1 MSAQI
6 SLNPMVTTNAAGL
19 FNVNSAGFT
28 QGDAQDD
35 PAVKFQLAGGVLST
49 DATTPLWG
57 GVPIAEIIPVAQQG
71 VYSGDYQPGTDTLG
85 GTIIQSDEA
94 TAPTGIA
101 VFNQAFQG
109 ITTPQSTAPL
119 YSPGMSV
126 NFYRF
131 GSGARIP
138 LPCDASVVALAG
150 SSIVETVYWDTVN
163 FRLTTTSTDNFAVP
177 CKILRISTSGNK
189 IVSYDGMTG
198 NANWSNTIVGGSTS
212 APVAVVQI

>member
-1 MSAQI
+1 MTAQI
-6 SLNPMVTTNAAGL
+6 SLQPMVTTNAAGL

-71 VYSGDYQPGTDTLG
+71 TYSGDYQPGTDTLG
-85 GTIIQSDEA
+85 GTLIQA
-94 TAPTGIA
+94 TASVAPTGIS
-101 VFNQAFQG
+101 VFNQAFGG

-119 YSPGMSV
+119 YSPGMSA

-131 GSGARIP
+131 GSNARIP

-150 SSIVETVYWDTVN
+150 SSIVETVYWDVVN
-163 FRLTTTSTDNFAVP
+163 FRLTTTSTNNFAVP

-189 IVSYDGMTG
+189 IVSYSSVTG
-198 NANWSNTIVGGSTS
+198 NANWSNTIVGGSAS

>member
-6 SLNPMVTTNAAGL
+6 SLNPMATTNAASL
-19 FNVNSAGFT
+19 FSVNSNGFT

-35 PAVKFQLAGGVLST
+35 PAIKFQLVGGVFST
-49 DATTPLWG
+49 TATVPLWG
-57 GVPIAEIIPVAQQG
+57 GVPIAETIPTAQNG
-71 VYSGDYQPGTDTLG
+71 VYSGDVQPGTDTLG
-85 GTIIQSDEA
+85 STIVQASDSV
-94 TAPTGIA
+94 APTGIS

-109 ITTPQSTAPL
+109 ITTPQSNAPL

-150 SSIVETVYWDTVN
+150 SSIVETVYWDVTN
-163 FRLTTTSTDNFAVP
+163 NRLTTTASGNFAVP
-177 CKILRISTSGNK
+177 VKILRISTSGNK
-189 IVSYDGMTG
+189 IVSYSSVTG
-198 NANWSNTIVGGSTS
+198 NANWSNTIVGGTS
-212 APVAVVQI
+212 AAPVAVCLI

>member
-1 MSAQI
+1 MTAQI
-6 SLNPMVTTNAAGL
+6 SLQPMVTTNAAGL

-28 QGDAQDD
+28 QGDALDD
-35 PAVKFQLAGGVLST
+35 PAVKFWLAGGVLST
-49 DATTPLWG
+49 SATSPLWG
-57 GVPIAEIIPVAQQG
+57 GVPIAELIPTAQSG
-71 VYSGDYQPGTDTLG
+71 VYSGDTQPGTDTLG
-85 GTIIQSDEA
+85 STIIQA
-94 TAPTGIA
+94 TTVAAPTGIS

-138 LPCDASVVALAG
+138 LPCDASIVALAG
-150 SSIVETVYWDTVN
+150 SSITETVYWDTTN
-163 FRLTTTSTDNFAVP
+163 LRLTTTATSNFAVP

-189 IVSYDGMTG
+189 IVNYNSGTG
-198 NANWSNTIVGGSTS
+198 NANWSNTIVGGSS
-212 APVAVVQI
+212 AAPVAVVLI

>member
-6 SLNPMVTTNAAGL
+6 SLQPMVTTNAAGL

-28 QGDAQDD
+28 QGDALDD
-35 PAVKFQLAGGVLST
+35 PAVKFWLAGGVFSSA
-49 DATTPLWG
+49 ATTPLWG
-57 GVPIAEIIPVAQQG
+57 GVPIAETIPVAQSG
-71 VYSGDYQPGTDTLG
+71 YYSGDTQPGTDTLG
-85 GTIIQSDEA
+85 STIIQASTS
-94 TAPTGIA
+94 TAPTGIS

-119 YSPGMSV
+119 YSPGMTV

-138 LPCDASVVALAG
+138 LPCDSSIVALAG
-150 SSIVETVYWDTVN
+150 SSITETVYWDTTN
-163 FRLTTTSTDNFAVP
+163 LRLTTTATSNFAVP

-189 IVSYDGMTG
+189 IVNYNGTTG
-198 NANWSNTIVGGSTS
+198 NANWSNTIVGGSS
-212 APVAVVQI
+212 AAPVAVVLI

>member
-6 SLNPMVTTNAAGL
+6 SLNPMATTNAAGL
-19 FNVNSAGFT
+19 FSVNSNGFT

-35 PAVKFQLAGGVLST
+35 PAIKFQLVGGVLST
-49 DATTPLWG
+49 AATVPLWG
-57 GVPIAEIIPVAQQG
+57 GVPIAETIPTAQNG
-71 VYSGDYQPGTDTLG
+71 VYSGDVQPGTDTLG
-85 GTIIQSDEA
+85 SAIVQASDSV
-94 TAPTGIA
+94 APTGIS

-109 ITTPQSTAPL
+109 ITTPQSNAPL

-150 SSIVETVYWDTVN
+150 SSIVETVYWDVTN
-163 FRLTTTSTDNFAVP
+163 NRLTTTASGNFAVP
-177 CKILRISTSGNK
+177 VKILRISTSGNK
-189 IVSYDGMTG
+189 IVSYSSVTG
-198 NANWSNTIVGGSTS
+198 NANWSNTIVGGTS
-212 APVAVVQI
+212 AAPVAVCLI

>member
-1 MSAQI
+1 MTAQV
-6 SLNPMVTTNAAGL
+6 SLQPMVTTNAAGL

-35 PAVKFQLAGGVLST
+35 PAVKFALAGGVLST
-49 DATTPLWG
+49 AATTPLWC
-57 GVPIAEIIPVAQQG
+57 GVPISEIIPVAQQG

-85 GTIIQSDEA
+85 GTIVQSTA
-94 TAPTGIA
+94 SIAPTGIS
-101 VFNQAFQG
+101 VFNQAFGG

-150 SSIVETVYWDTVN
+150 SSIVETVYWDVVN
-163 FRLTTTSTDNFAVP
+163 FRLTTTATSNFAVP

-189 IVSYDGMTG
+189 IVSYSSGTG
-198 NANWSNTIVGGSTS
+198 NANWSNTIVGGSAS